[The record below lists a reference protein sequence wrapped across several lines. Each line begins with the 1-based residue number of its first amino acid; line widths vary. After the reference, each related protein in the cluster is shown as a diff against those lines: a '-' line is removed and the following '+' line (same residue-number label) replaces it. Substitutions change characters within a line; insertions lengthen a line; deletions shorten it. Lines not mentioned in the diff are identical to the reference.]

1 MAVVSILPGAERL
14 RQCFTLGHKFAE
26 SRADH
31 GLENFRRSL

>member
-1 MAVVSILPGAERL
+1 VITAMFRASL
-14 RQCFTLGHKFAE
+14 KFAE